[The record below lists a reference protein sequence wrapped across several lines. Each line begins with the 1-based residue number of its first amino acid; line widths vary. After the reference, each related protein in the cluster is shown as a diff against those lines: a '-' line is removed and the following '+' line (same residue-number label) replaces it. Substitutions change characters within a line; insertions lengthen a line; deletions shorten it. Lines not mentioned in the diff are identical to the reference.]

1 MQGGGMDP
9 PSVLSVHFAWK
20 WALRNS
26 AIVRVCIDV
35 SPSPGT
41 GLSSRGPTSTS
52 VVFGLSGA
60 GDPVPVSHTPSSTRM
75 PSKEEFNH
83 SPSSPAVSLPLCILR
98 TCIVNV
104 ILP

>member
-9 PSVLSVHFAWK
+9 PSAFSVHFAWK

-26 AIVRVCIDV
+26 ASVRVCIDV
-35 SPSPGT
+35 SPSLGA
-41 GLSSRGPTSTS
+41 GLYSRGSSSTS

-60 GDPVPVSHTPSSTRM
+60 GDPVPVSHSPSSTRM
-75 PSKEEFNH
+75 PSKEDFNH
-83 SPSSPAVSLPLCILR
+83 SPSSLAVSLALCMLR
-98 TCIVNV
+98 TCMVNV